1 MDDSTKTMMLTLAS
15 GVIKKGLITL
25 GATAATHGIISANQ
39 TETFVAVGMFAVGAA
54 WSFWN
59 DYGRAIVLSKL
70 EVLKAQ
76 SLAQAAKLKTAG
88 VAAPS
93 ATEIAAQ
100 HPTLTPADVIKQA
113 TIVKVLL
120 MAFALSL
127 LAFPG
132 LAMAQTPRPRPLVP
146 AFDLGQKI
154 HDDIAAQNA
163 KAPAIVNGTSTDP
176 NVSCDF
182 KVFLGLTP
190 QNLEATIKKCLSDA
204 NSTLVEDTQRAL
216 DSAKAYTQTGASAP
230 TPDND
235 AINCLTPGLAI
246 LKAGVIVPAV
256 AEVKDASG
264 NVTTPGVPAKNPG
277 LILLFQKYREFVLAG
292 GLTSCKTWV
301 DTAVNATATQ
311 AINNAVGIGVIGAGA
326 ALLAPK

>member
-1 MDDSTKTMMLTLAS
+1 MKGIDPKYIMYLGLLVTIEQAIGHGTVSLT
-15 GVIKKGLITL
+15 
-25 GATAATHGIISANQ
+25 GIIPADWAPYVTSWCN
-39 TETFVAVGMFAVGAA
+39 
-54 WSFWN
+54 
-59 DYGRAIVLSKL
+59 L
-70 EVLKAQ
+70 
-76 SLAQAAKLKTAG
+76 LAFIGTTIMTGQAAISSNAPGPLINAPP
-88 VAAPS
+88 AAP
-93 ATEIAAQ
+93 
-100 HPTLTPADVIKQA
+100 
-113 TIVKVLL
+113 TIVKILIAAFLL
-120 MAFALSL
+120 SAFL
-127 LAFPG
+127 PMG
-132 LAMAQTPRPRPLVP
+132 HAMAQVLPRPRAAVPLTG
-146 AFDLGQKI
+146 DLGK
-154 HDDIAAQNA
+154 DIKTAIDKQNA
-163 KAPAIVNGTSTDP
+163 NAQAIVSGTSTDP

-216 DSAKAYTQTGASAP
+216 ESAKAYTQTGASAP

-246 LKAGVIVPAV
+246 LKAGVIVPAIP
-256 AEVKDASG
+256 EVKDASG
-264 NVTTPGVPAKNPG
+264 NITTPGVPAKNPG